1 MKSGIIRGLQSLLF
15 FVLLASAVAPCF
27 AAAPVNTGISP
38 TSGNYAPG
46 VMYTFVSTFSDADG
60 AANIKSA
67 GFIING
73 LGDGKNSIYFWYDVV
88 TNKLYIR
95 NDANTAWSNG
105 VAPGEGTVLQNSRA
119 SLYTGDTFVNKSG
132 TALTVTWRIAFSP
145 KAVGRK
151 LGLWS
156 YVVDLQGGL
165 DGWDKLGTIL
175 VTANPRNLT
184 LKPVFATVSPNV
196 PLTMTALYY
205 DQGGADTIRY
215 AYFLL
220 NPTFG
225 YADSIYIRYD
235 NAANLVNLQD
245 DANTGWGAGG
255 VPGSTTVLE
264 NTKGKVYMSGL
275 NIVRTGP
282 FLQIGWKVAFKGVL
296 GGQNVGAWMR
306 VENNDRAQASL
317 WDKRGMYTVK
327 VAPPVPSNV
336 SLTPD
341 RSYLTYG
348 NSSEVFVAHWRDPA
362 GQSHMT
368 ENYLLL
374 NLDTAIPGG
383 VVSSNSFKNG
393 ILVLYQPKTNKL
405 WLRNDAD
412 TAWLGGG
419 APGTNTVVQNSQT
432 AISFVNASVA
442 KTSTD
447 LTLTLKM
454 TITYP
459 EPPQWMSF
467 FTLNAMMTVK
477 DDLGLSS
484 GWEQIRQY
492 FLVPLPAP
500 PN

>member
-205 DQGGADTIRY
+205 DQGGADTVRY
-215 AYFLL
+215 ADLLL
-220 NPTFG
+220 NPTFS
-225 YADSIYIRYD
+225 YADSILIRYD
-235 NAANLVNLQD
+235 STTNTVYLRD
-245 DANTGWGAGG
+245 DASTGWGAGG

-264 NTKGKVYMSGL
+264 NPKGKVYMTGL

-282 FLQIGWKVAFKGVL
+282 FLHIGWKVAFKGVL

-306 VENNDRAQASL
+306 VENDRVQASL
-317 WDKRGMYTVK
+317 WEKRGLYTVK

-336 SLTPD
+336 ILTPSIEYFPPNTATTFSA
-341 RSYLTYG
+341 RWS
-348 NSSEVFVAHWRDPA
+348 DPT

-368 ENYLLL
+368 SNYLLV
-374 NLDTAIPGG
+374 NTTDAIPGG
-383 VVSSNSFKNG
+383 VVTANSYKNA
-393 ILVLYQPKTNKL
+393 IVVLYEPKTNRL

-412 TAWLGGG
+412 TVWLGGS
-419 APGTNTVVQNSQT
+419 APGSNAAAVQNSRAT
-432 AISFVNASVA
+432 LTFAGSSVA

-447 LTLTLKM
+447 LTLNVRLTFSSL
-454 TITYP
+454 TNETG
-459 EPPQWMSF
+459 F
-467 FTLNAMMTVK
+467 DAMMRVV

-484 GWEQIRQY
+484 EWEKMRHYYI
-492 FLVPLPAP
+492 VGGP
-500 PN
+500 PGPPGS